1 MRQGGPRV
9 TNPNPQNVTGVQPS
23 AFGGFG
29 TLQRAR
35 QFSQLFLGCIFK
47 EMPALEG
54 TPCASAQAVDLIFCT
69 PHGYAQA
76 RAKAM

>member
-1 MRQGGPRV
+1 M
-9 TNPNPQNVTGVQPS
+9 
-23 AFGGFG
+23 
-29 TLQRAR
+29 QRAP

-47 EMPALEG
+47 EIPALEG
-54 TPCASAQAVDLIFCT
+54 TPYASAQAVDLIFCT

>member
-1 MRQGGPRV
+1 MQQDVPRV

-23 AFGGFG
+23 AFGGSEHM
-29 TLQRAR
+29 QRAR

-47 EMPALEG
+47 EIPALEG
-54 TPCASAQAVDLIFCT
+54 TPYASAQAVDLIFCT